1 MASETFYSPK
11 APVRYAHLITAE
23 LYKEKWNYS
32 VELILTDDNPAHK
45 AFLDKLEA
53 EFVALH
59 GAKRDRA
66 KGGEPWSSLGE
77 GKTRVRFKTRRF
89 ENSDGTFS
97 KGPRLVDA
105 KKQPWNG
112 QEIGN
117 GSEMIV
123 GFTIRDW
130 TDDGAGISLLPK
142 ACQVVSWVPR
152 EDAGEQVAEGF
163 DEVEGGYAVADAG
176 GFVDEFAAG
185 GEELGI

>member
-32 VELILTDDNPAHK
+32 VELILDDNNPAHK
-45 AFLDKLEA
+45 AFLAKLEA
-53 EFVALH
+53 EFVSLH

-66 KGGEPWSSLGE
+66 KNGEPWSSIGE

-105 KKQPWNG
+105 KKQLWNG

-163 DEVEGGYAVADAG
+163 EEQEGYSVAATPDGY
-176 GFVDEFAAG
+176 VDEFAD
-185 GEELGI
+185 EEAPF